1 MCVCA
6 CVRMCVCVIIPIA
19 FCFEYTLELCF
30 LISSI
35 RDTYIACVLLGLP
48 RSALIKFQKKKK
60 TLK

>member
-48 RSALIKFQKKKK
+48 RSAL
-60 TLK
+60 T